1 MLKGSGVGVMNVG
14 GPFVLN
20 IDPLLLDIGGIKI
33 WYYGLAYALGF
44 FGILVWLMRRRL
56 TIGLPVNEVWSL
68 SIIYAVSSLIGGR
81 VFEILVYEWDIY
93 KADPLEMLRFWHGGM
108 ASHGVILGALAGTL
122 FFCLAYKRNVFLIAD
137 ELVVP
142 AALFLALGLFGNH
155 INGEVY
161 GYSTG
166 VWWAIR
172 FPYAEGFRHPIA
184 LYDGIKNLLLIPILL
199 SVRRRVIPIPG
210 TLLAHFI
217 FWYGFLRLFVD
228 YFRDYNSELFGVG
241 TGQYYNLLMAAIGL
255 LLISRFSR
263 RHYNRKIDLNTIKFA
278 PAAILSRMASHKNIT
293 NYGKAIVFILLL
305 LFSMTIPSGWSQ
317 EWLRQL
323 IVNKGI

>member
-1 MLKGSGVGVMNVG
+1 MSFG

-20 IDPLLLDIGGIKI
+20 IDPALLDIGGIKL

-44 FGILVWLMRRRL
+44 LGIFVWLMRRRL
-56 TIGLPVNEVWSL
+56 TMGLPVNEVWSL
-68 SIIYAVSSLIGGR
+68 SIIFAISSLIGGR

-93 KADPLEMLRFWHGGM
+93 KVDPLEMLRFWHGGM
-108 ASHGVILGALAGTL
+108 ASHGVILGALAGML
-122 FFCLAYKRNVFLIAD
+122 FFCFVYKRNVFVIAD
-137 ELVVP
+137 ELVIP
-142 AALFLALGLFGNH
+142 AAFFLALVKIGNH

-166 VWWAIR
+166 VWWAIK
-172 FPYAEGFRHPIA
+172 FPYAEGFRHPVA
-184 LYDGIKNLLLIPILL
+184 LYEGIKNLLLIPILL
-199 SVRRRVIPIPG
+199 SVRRRIIAIPG

-228 YFRDYNSELFGVG
+228 YFRDCGPELFGIG
-241 TGQYYNLLMAAIGL
+241 IGQYYNLLMAAVGL
-255 LLISRFSR
+255 LLISHFSR
-263 RHYNRKIDLNTIKFA
+263 RRYNRKTDLNTLRFV
-278 PAAILSRMASHKNIT
+278 PTAILSKIPSQMNTA
-293 NYGKAIVFILLL
+293 NYCKAIIFILLL